1 MPVISTNTAANSALR
16 FLNAN
21 SSEQS
26 SSLSKIASG
35 SRINKAS
42 DDAAGLAI
50 STGLSSDVTTLN
62 QAATN
67 ASQASS
73 ILQIADGG
81 MSNIADILERM
92 KALATQSN
100 SGSVTDDQRT
110 YLQAEFSELQEE
122 IDGIAKGTRYNGESL
137 LDGTG
142 SMASGVDF
150 MVGTSTT
157 DVISVQIDDV
167 DSTELGVD
175 TSAINVSSQSDA
187 QTALTAIDAAISSIS
202 SSRAEIGASMSRFE
216 FRSDTIA
223 TSIEN
228 TEAANSA
235 ITDTDVATEQTK
247 LSSAEVKTQAAIA
260 ALSSANEMPQNLLDL
275 LR

>member
-175 TSAINVSSQSDA
+175 TATINVSSQSGA
-187 QTALTAIDAAISSIS
+187 QTALTAIDAAINSVA

>member
-157 DVISVQIDDV
+157 DVISVTIDNV
-167 DSTELGVD
+167 DTTELGVD
-175 TSAINVSSQSDA
+175 ASTINVGTQSDA
-187 QTALTAIDAAISSIS
+187 QAALTAIDAAIDTVS

-216 FRSDTIA
+216 FRADTIA

>member
-167 DSTELGVD
+167 DSTELGVN
-175 TSAINVSSQSDA
+175 TSAINVSSQSNA